1 MNDLGAARGFTL
13 LEMLVVILI
22 IAIGA
27 SLLAHSVAGGLGNA
41 RERQAK
47 RELSLAL
54 RNVRS
59 HAVLS
64 GQPATLHFDLLRGSY
79 RMDDQT
85 EHFLPEGMHLRL
97 STAADLSSS
106 REGAI
111 EFYPDGGSSGGNVY
125 LQRGPNSWRVDVA
138 WLTGKVSWQDGAQP

>member
-1 MNDLGAARGFTL
+1 MADLGATRGFTL

-22 IAIGA
+22 ISIGT
-27 SLLAHSVAGGLGNA
+27 SLLAHSVTGGLDNA

-54 RNVRS
+54 RSVRS
-59 HAVLS
+59 QAVLS
-64 GQPATLHFDLLRGSY
+64 GQPTTLHFDLRRDSY
-79 RMDDQT
+79 RIGHQA

-97 STAADLSSS
+97 TTAVDLSSS
-106 REGAI
+106 RDGAV

-125 LQRGPNSWRVDVA
+125 LERGPNSWRVDIA

>member
-1 MNDLGAARGFTL
+1 MAKPRGARAFTL

-27 SLLAHSVAGGLGNA
+27 SLLAHSVAAGLDNA
-41 RERQAK
+41 RDRQAK

-59 HAVLS
+59 QAVLN
-64 GQPATLHFDLLRGSY
+64 GQPAALHFDLMRNSY
-79 RMDDQT
+79 RAEGQA
-85 EHFLPEGMHLRL
+85 EHLLPAGMHLRL
-97 STAADLSSS
+97 TTAAELSSS
-106 REGAI
+106 RDGVI

-125 LQRGPNSWRVDVA
+125 LERGPSHWRVDVA
-138 WLTGKVSWQDGAQP
+138 WLTGKVSGQDGVSP